1 MAKTN
6 QSKLEKKEELKKK
19 RQLNMERGKGITQGK
34 KLGMRKGIWL
44 SILTVLTLGIIGTGS
59 YISVLAFQTQN
70 INLTTEIKTT
80 DLGTIFIKNADNGAS
95 KSQILSALIAKNGDT
110 AKSVYDYKVTDIK
123 YDKASLSG
131 SAEIRSTNWLSK
143 QEIKVTYKVQVQ

>member
-1 MAKTN
+1 
-6 QSKLEKKEELKKK
+6 
-19 RQLNMERGKGITQGK
+19 MERGKRIKQGK
-34 KLGMRKGIWL
+34 KLDMRKGIWL

-95 KSQILSALIAKNGDT
+95 KSQILSALIGYQNK
-110 AKSVYDYKVTDIK
+110 KLKLHIK
-123 YDKASLSG
+123 YKFNNHL
-131 SAEIRSTNWLSK
+131 ILMRN
-143 QEIKVTYKVQVQ
+143 KVM